1 LPEISG
7 EEFLVDRAKRA
18 DTLVDQLG
26 CADGGL
32 VGPGDVPLQE
42 VPQGN
47 AVGELSVGFLAE
59 VVDNLAWLVAE
70 PVRVVGEG
78 IPLF

>member
-7 EEFLVDRAKRA
+7 EKELVDRAKRA

-26 CADGGL
+26 CAGGGL

-42 VPQGN
+42 VPEGN
-47 AVGELSVGFLAE
+47 AVGELPVGLSAE
-59 VVDNLAWLVAE
+59 VVDNLAGLVAE
-70 PVRVVGEG
+70 PVSVGGEG